1 MDESNIT
8 VLLYPRNINKFTILN
23 NQLHQDN
30 TTSLSNSW
38 LLIGLSVIS
47 LIIIIM
53 VILIIYRRKQVNK
66 MVSEN
71 E

>member
-1 MDESNIT
+1 MIWMR
-8 VLLYPRNINKFTILN
+8 VILLFYYMNINKFTILN